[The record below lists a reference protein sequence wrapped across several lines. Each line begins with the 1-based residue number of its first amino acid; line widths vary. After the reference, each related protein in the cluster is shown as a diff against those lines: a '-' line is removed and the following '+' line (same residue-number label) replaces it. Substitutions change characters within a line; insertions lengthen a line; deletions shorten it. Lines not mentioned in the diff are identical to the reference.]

1 MDSGKKNEKWRELE
15 RRREGDRNGE
25 RESEGYSK
33 GLRKKLSI
41 VFSRA
46 RRLFSLSTSYCG
58 MYALYMLLYTFI

>member
-1 MDSGKKNEKWRELE
+1 MDSGKKNEKWREVE
-15 RRREGDRNGE
+15 RREGDRNGE

-33 GLRKKLSI
+33 GLGKKLSI

-46 RRLFSLSTSYCG
+46 RRLFSLSTSYCK